1 MNLKRFFYLLL
12 LFIKLNAMIFL
23 WKGKRMAVE
32 EEKGKV
38 NVLICNT
45 NNEGGQEQF
54 CEEAFL

>member
-1 MNLKRFFYLLL
+1 MEAGKVLQEVKVLCADKKYEE
-12 LFIKLNAMIFL
+12 A
-23 WKGKRMAVE
+23 KRMAVE

-45 NNEGGQEQF
+45 NNEGGEEKF

>member
-1 MNLKRFFYLLL
+1 
-12 LFIKLNAMIFL
+12 MIFL
-23 WKGKRMAVE
+23 LKGKRMAVE

-45 NNEGGQEQF
+45 NNEDGQEQF